1 MEPFDLAQEGLAQLK
16 QAVIKLLGAH
26 PEGLKNA
33 QIASKLGIQSNQNGR
48 NRDYL
53 SFSVLGILMNDRVV
67 KKQNR
72 IYKLQAP

>member
-16 QAVIKLLGAH
+16 QAVIKLLRAH
-26 PEGLKNA
+26 PEGLTNA
-33 QIASKLGIQSNQNGR
+33 QIASKLGIRSDQNGKS
-48 NRDYL
+48 RDYL

-72 IYKLQAP
+72 IYKLQAQ